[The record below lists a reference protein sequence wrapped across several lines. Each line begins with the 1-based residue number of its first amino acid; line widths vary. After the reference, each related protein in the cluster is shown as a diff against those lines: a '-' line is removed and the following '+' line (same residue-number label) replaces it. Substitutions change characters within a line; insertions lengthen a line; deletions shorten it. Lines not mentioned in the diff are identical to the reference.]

1 MSNNMSS
8 SVSTDTITIDA
19 DDYLTTTGATG
30 SALDIDWGTSPS
42 YVFSNSGAAGQ
53 VYTTNGTGGAGWTT
67 TITSDPNLQGKTLQ
81 VNGDADITGE
91 LTVQG
96 IKLSDRLDKIDERLA
111 ILHPNEELE
120 AKWDN
125 LRGLRKAYMELEAE
139 IKEKE
144 KVWGILKR

>member
-53 VYTTNGTGGAGWTT
+53 VYTTNGTGAASWA
-67 TITSDPNLQGKTLQ
+67 TITADPNLQGKTLQ
-81 VNGDADITGE
+81 IYGDADITGE

-96 IKLSDRLDKIDERLA
+96 VKLSDRLDKIDERLA

-120 AKWDN
+120 AKWEN

-144 KVWGILKR
+144 KVWSILKK

>member
-1 MSNNMSS
+1 MSYSL
-8 SVSTDTITIDA
+8 TDNTMKDTYIGDPLSPKYTIG
-19 DDYLTTTGATG
+19 TTG
-30 SALDIDWGTSPS
+30 TS
-42 YVFSNSGAAGQ
+42 GQ
-53 VYTTNGTGGAGWTT
+53 VYTSIGAGSVAWN
-67 TITSDPNLQGKTLQ
+67 TISADPNLQGRTLQ

-120 AKWDN
+120 AKWEN

-144 KVWGILKR
+144 KMWAILNK

>member
-1 MSNNMSS
+1 MSYSL
-8 SVSTDTITIDA
+8 TDNTMKNTYI
-19 DDYLTTTGATG
+19 GATG
-30 SALDIDWGTSPS
+30 TS
-42 YVFSNSGAAGQ
+42 GQ
-53 VYTTNGTGGAGWTT
+53 VYTSIGASTGAWN
-67 TITSDPNLQGKTLQ
+67 TISADPNLQGRTLQ

-96 IKLSDRLDKIDERLA
+96 VKLSDRLDKIDERLA

-120 AKWDN
+120 AKWEN

-144 KVWGILKR
+144 KVWGILKK